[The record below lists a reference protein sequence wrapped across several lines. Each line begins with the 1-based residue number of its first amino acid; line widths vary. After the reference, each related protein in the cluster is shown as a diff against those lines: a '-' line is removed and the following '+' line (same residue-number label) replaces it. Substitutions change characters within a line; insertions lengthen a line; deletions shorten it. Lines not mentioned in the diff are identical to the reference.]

1 MKKQIV
7 LSAFILLGLISC
19 DKSKTQEK
27 MKPESPKVLT
37 EESSLKMVSRQ
48 GYDDL
53 ILSLY
58 KELANKT
65 PELKELEQNI
75 EDLETSK
82 SDSTVVF
89 LKYDGKNDAYYYSA
103 NKHVEEIRDS
113 VLRKKMKSFIA
124 SSIAQYKTNIARHK
138 RMLASIDTKTLT
150 LNDLHEILII
160 TTTQPLIEAYQHT
173 NLPTTKP
180 MNGYLKQIDKAV
192 NYENTLIQGY
202 ENKEKN

>member
-75 EDLETSK
+75 
-82 SDSTVVF
+82 
-89 LKYDGKNDAYYYSA
+89 
-103 NKHVEEIRDS
+103 
-113 VLRKKMKSFIA
+113 
-124 SSIAQYKTNIARHK
+124 
-138 RMLASIDTKTLT
+138 
-150 LNDLHEILII
+150 
-160 TTTQPLIEAYQHT
+160 
-173 NLPTTKP
+173 
-180 MNGYLKQIDKAV
+180 
-192 NYENTLIQGY
+192 
-202 ENKEKN
+202 